1 MTVEKVLLC
10 SECIFSTHSFPI
22 THLFQ
27 LSKTKT
33 EASNF
38 VYLKEILSSLPLHF
52 RDLGEEKR
60 KKKVKYKKNW
70 QEYYWGSAF
79 IQLVVRWMHACSV

>member
-1 MTVEKVLLC
+1 MIVEKVLLC
-10 SECIFSTHSFPI
+10 SECIFSTHSFLI

-27 LSKTKT
+27 LSKTTT

-38 VYLKEILSSLPLHF
+38 VYLKEIVLSSLPLHF

-60 KKKVKYKKNW
+60 KKKK
-70 QEYYWGSAF
+70 
-79 IQLVVRWMHACSV
+79 